1 MSSQEHVLY
10 VVPVVPSANGSGIAR
25 RAFYTLQSLSTTSQ
39 VHVRWV
45 DAFGVVSGQV
55 VDDTVLALCASFEPI
70 RPTRMQ
76 RWIAAVLRT
85 VRHHLPSQF
94 ARWWRDPFDFACA
107 RRLGGTLSGHRAPPH
122 CRRVVLFRLYLY
134 PVASALLETMPGAR
148 LYVDL
153 DDIESV
159 TRQRIGGLYRARGQ
173 RGMAA
178 ILDAES
184 QFYHELEARVLP
196 GCDGVFVA
204 SAIDRERL
212 AGTLDAHRLAV
223 LPNVYPA
230 APPREAIR
238 VTAPVTFLFIG
249 AFGYFPNHDA
259 AMWLCREVIPLV
271 VAGMRGAVRFRF
283 VGAMARRE
291 LQDTIAATAYAVYEG
306 PVPDIDVAYREV
318 DVAVVPIRGGGGT
331 RIKLLEAF
339 ARGIPVVST
348 TVGAEGIPVD
358 GEVHL
363 LLADSPEVFAAQCLR
378 LARSARLRESLAA
391 AAMARWATHYRPEA
405 IEGTITDLFE
415 RTS

>member
-1 MSSQEHVLY
+1 
-10 VVPVVPSANGSGIAR
+10 
-25 RAFYTLQSLSTTSQ
+25 
-39 VHVRWV
+39 
-45 DAFGVVSGQV
+45 
-55 VDDTVLALCASFEPI
+55 
-70 RPTRMQ
+70 MQ
-76 RWIAAVLRT
+76 RWTMTVLRA
-85 VRHHLPSQF
+85 VRHRLPSPF

-107 RRLGGTLSGHRAPPH
+107 RRLGRTLRGHRSPLH
-122 CRRVVLFRLYLY
+122 CRRIVLFRLYLY

-148 LYVDL
+148 LYIDL

-173 RGMAA
+173 RDMAA

-204 SAIDRERL
+204 SAIDRDRL
-212 AGTLDAHRLAV
+212 AGTLDPHRLAV

-230 APPREAIR
+230 APPREAMR
-238 VTAPVTFLFIG
+238 ATAPVTFLFIG

-271 VAGMRGAVRFRF
+271 VAGMQGAVRFRF

-291 LQDTIAATAYAVYEG
+291 LQDTIAATAHAVYEG
-306 PVPDIDVAYREV
+306 PVPDIGVAYREV

-348 TVGAEGIPVD
+348 TVGAEGIAVD
-358 GEVHL
+358 DEVHL

-378 LARSARLRESLAA
+378 LAQSAGLRESLAA
-391 AAMARWATHYRPEA
+391 AAMARWSTHYRPEA
-405 IEGTITDLFE
+405 IAGTITDLFE
-415 RTS
+415 RT

>member
-25 RAFYTLQSLSTTSQ
+25 RAFHTLQSLATTSQ

-45 DAFGVVSGQV
+45 DAFGVMSGHV
-55 VDDTVLALCASFEPI
+55 VEEAVLALCASFEPI

-76 RWIAAVLRT
+76 RGTTAVLRAL
-85 VRHHLPSQF
+85 RHRLPTQF

-107 RRLGGTLSGHRAPPH
+107 RRLGGTLRGHRSPLH

-148 LYVDL
+148 LYIDL

-159 TRQRIGGLYRARGQ
+159 TRQRIGGLYRARGE

-196 GCDGVFVA
+196 SCDGVFVA
-204 SAIDRERL
+204 SAVDRDRL
-212 AGTLDAHRLAV
+212 AGTLDVHRLAV

-230 APPREAIR
+230 APPREAMR
-238 VTAPVTFLFIG
+238 ATAPGTVLVSG

-271 VAGMRGAVRFRF
+271 VAGMQGAVRFRF

-291 LQDTIAATAYAVYEG
+291 LQDTIAATAHAVYEG
-306 PVPDIDVAYREV
+306 PVPDVGVAYREV

-348 TVGAEGIPVD
+348 TVGAEGIAVD
-358 GEVHL
+358 DEVHL
-363 LLADSPEVFAAQCLR
+363 LLADSPDAFAAQCLR
-378 LARSARLRESLAA
+378 FAQSACLRESLAA
-391 AAMARWATHYRPEA
+391 AAMARWSTHYRPAA
-405 IEGTITDLFE
+405 IAGTITDLFE
-415 RTS
+415 RT